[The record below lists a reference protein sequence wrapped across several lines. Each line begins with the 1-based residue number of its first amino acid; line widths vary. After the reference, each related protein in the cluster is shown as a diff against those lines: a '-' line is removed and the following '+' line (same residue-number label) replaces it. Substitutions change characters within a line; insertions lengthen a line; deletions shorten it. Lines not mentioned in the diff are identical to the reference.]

1 MVSANQALQAGADI
15 RIAIVLAQLDRLVQ
29 GAITISEIR
38 CLWSSEMD
46 AEAFRAEVDALEP
59 VKETAVREYRRRAQR
74 RDDYLAL
81 ELA

>member
-1 MVSANQALQAGADI
+1 MVSANQALQASADI

-46 AEAFRAEVDALEP
+46 AEAFDRAGAL
-59 VKETAVREYRRRAQR
+59 
-74 RDDYLAL
+74 LSGI
-81 ELA
+81 